1 MLTKW
6 QLSNAGLLWVNL
18 LVPWDIFKKQ
28 LNSQQ
33 IINEKNICSVTRR
46 LFLNAP
52 ILLVQ
57 LIEEQLLQK
66 QFNNSNF
73 HSH

>member
-18 LVPWDIFKKQ
+18 LVLWDIFKKK

-33 IINEKNICSVTRR
+33 IINEKNICSLTRR

>member
-18 LVPWDIFKKQ
+18 LVLWDIFKKK